1 MRFTL
6 IKDLK
11 KDKSMNP
18 ILKGLLVF
26 IVLYLI
32 VDVFLK
38 EQTMGLSSKDILHTL
53 FGNVDEYV
61 DPMSEAL
68 FLEFIHMEI
77 FFEMMML
84 LTLNA
89 VFTRLMYLKPL
100 SLFVSNITL
109 ITAILSLITIA
120 LTYFYAQVFVFVYV
134 ISFFIWHIGAFYMA
148 LSSLW
153 RLQFD

>member
-38 EQTMGLSSKDILHTL
+38 EHTMGLIPKDILHTL
-53 FGNVDEYV
+53 FGNMDEYV